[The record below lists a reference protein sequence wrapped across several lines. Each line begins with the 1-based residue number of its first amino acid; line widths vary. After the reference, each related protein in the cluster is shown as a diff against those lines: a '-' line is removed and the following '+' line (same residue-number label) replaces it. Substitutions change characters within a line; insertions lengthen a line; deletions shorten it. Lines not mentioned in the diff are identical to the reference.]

1 MAWPPS
7 TSGEAIMNKA
17 IALLPLGLLSF
28 ACHSAVLG
36 VADMQDGA
44 SIVFHDESGPC
55 KGAAKLASF
64 ITPKGESIPGCWV
77 SRAQHI
83 AVVFFDGDVG
93 AVPVAA
99 LKPPKNV

>member
-1 MAWPPS
+1 
-7 TSGEAIMNKA
+7 MNKA
-17 IALLPLGLLSF
+17 IAVLPLGLLSF

-64 ITPKGESIPGCWV
+64 ITPKGDSIPGCWV

>member
-1 MAWPPS
+1 
-7 TSGEAIMNKA
+7 MNKA

-28 ACHSAVLG
+28 ACHSADAAVLG

-64 ITPKGESIPGCWV
+64 ITAKGDSIPGCWV
-77 SRAQHI
+77 SRQQHI